1 MDDIVFLDFDEVLA
15 IHHDQ
20 LKRHGGQ
27 DGFIDEG
34 VVHAAIA
41 RPRFTAQYNNEAD
54 LADLAAD
61 YMYGFSTTQGFLDA
75 NKRTGLACCAVF
87 LRRNGWKL
95 NLSDQLMYIVAM
107 AVAKNEIDRD
117 ALAEILHTH
126 MTELSDESD

>member
-1 MDDIVFLDFDEVLA
+1 MDNVVFVEFDEVLA
-15 IHHDQ
+15 IHQDQ

-34 VVHAAIA
+34 VVRAAIS
-41 RPRFTAQYNNEAD
+41 RPRFTAQYNDEAD

-61 YMYGFSTTQGFLDA
+61 YMFGISTTQGFLDG

-117 ALAEILHTH
+117 ALAEILRTH
-126 MTELSDESD
+126 MTELSDDSE